1 VGAREAVLMGRRL
14 RHCSMVSVNVVV
26 WGGAG
31 QAEKGLRVGM
41 RGVVARRGV
50 AGRMLAT
57 GMVKV
62 RNLGCG
68 PVARPVTHDGV

>member
-1 VGAREAVLMGRRL
+1 VGEE
-14 RHCSMVSVNVVV
+14 
-26 WGGAG
+26 AG
-31 QAEKGLRVGM
+31 QVEKGLKIGM
-41 RGVVARRGV
+41 EGVVAGLAV